1 LLEYDTTPNLF
12 RENLLVEPLGILDQ
26 VKANGGWVS
35 LPKGP
40 GLGIEI
46 DFDFVDRYRVDA

>member
-1 LLEYDTTPNLF
+1 MLEYDTTPNLF
-12 RENLLVEPLGILDQ
+12 RENILTESLGVLNQ
-26 VKANGGWVS
+26 VKTNGGWVD

-46 DFDFVDRYRVDA
+46 DFDFVGHYRVDA